1 MATFLDTQGIF
12 SELNSMIKNAND
24 FIVIVS
30 PYISF
35 DAEQLVLLK
44 NASENGV
51 PITFFYRLE
60 NQNKN
65 TEIELKKVSMF
76 PEVKIIGCP
85 DLHAKIYA
93 NEEMAILTSHNL
105 SIRQK
110 GSSIEVGVSYNCD
123 EDIYEEIM
131 DLVKRIA
138 QIVDAKIITNNREE
152 KKDPFI
158 GFCIRCG
165 KEIPL
170 DIGTPFCKSCYN
182 DWKVL
187 KNKLAKETYCH
198 FCGQKAANISF
209 SNPMEY
215 ACFHKYNKLQSK
227 LPAHFFDI

>member
-51 PITFFYRLE
+51 PITIFYRL
-60 NQNKN
+60 NDQN
-65 TEIELKKVSMF
+65 TEKELKKISMF
-76 PEVKIIGCP
+76 PQVKIIGCP
-85 DLHAKIYA
+85 DLHAKMYA
-93 NEEMAILTSHNL
+93 NEEIAILTSHNL
-105 SIRQK
+105 TIRQK
-110 GSSIEVGVSYNCD
+110 GSSIEVGVSYTRN
-123 EDIYEEIM
+123 ENIYEEIM
-131 DLVKRIA
+131 DSVIRIA
-138 QIVDAKIITNNREE
+138 QIVDAKIITNNRKD

-158 GFCIRCG
+158 GYCIRCG
-165 KEIPL
+165 IEIDL
-170 DIGTPFCKSCYN
+170 SITSPFCKSCYN

-198 FCGQKAANISF
+198 YCGKKANNISF
-209 SNPMEY
+209 NSPMEY
-215 ACFHKYNKLQSK
+215 ACYHKYNKLFSGVDV
-227 LPAHFFDI
+227 FFYT